1 MCGCADVRMIFLGLH
16 RFEKDYTDLKICAK
30 QSPGED
36 WCICEKLDDV
46 RTIFLGLH
54 SEGAIRADLKRITP
68 I

>member
-30 QSPGED
+30 QSP
-36 WCICEKLDDV
+36 EKIGANARNWTMCGCADD
-46 RTIFLGLH
+46 FFG
-54 SEGAIRADLKRITP
+54 ITQ